1 MYLKNHLF
9 DLIKS
14 MDQAEKRY
22 FKIYTGRYTRREK
35 SSYLKLFEVIAKLKK
50 YDEGKL
56 RLLLKGENFVT
67 RLAVEKNTLHKLV
80 LKSLENYHSEKT
92 EEAQARHLLI
102 RVEVLYGKSLYN
114 QCERLLSKAEK
125 IANVCEARF
134 LLLDIYKWQKILW
147 NIKDGNS
154 RIDLIVEK
162 EKRVICEIENE
173 HLYSKLYT
181 SMRSLLNIHGYNPR
195 DEDVLKELD
204 QIMAEPLMQSEDRAI
219 SNAAKQMFHTIHAS
233 FALVYD
239 KSEDAYKHYS
249 KQIELIELILRPVQ
263 IQQEQYMAAK
273 YNCLI
278 CLMHMDKEKMLRELA
293 SFREI
298 PRKRS
303 IPLNLRINQFIMSSY
318 ELELSFLINHFM
330 FERAKKF
337 LAGIRMTLQRGQYIL
352 GADRYAHVCY
362 SAAFVYFVEMEYKMS
377 YKWIV
382 EIIDNPAKMEVRN
395 YHNAAARILSMFIH
409 YEMKKKDLLSYLE
422 RSVNRFLHKKEILY
436 ETERAILKFFRKT
449 LANEI
454 RGDLLKDEFEKFR
467 TELIELFK
475 NPNEAQ
481 FLKYFDIIS
490 WVESKI
496 ENKSFIEVIAKNFKR
511 TSSDL

>member
-1 MYLKNHLF
+1 MLLKNHLF
-9 DLIKS
+9 DLIQS

-22 FKIYTGRYTRREK
+22 FKIYTGKYARREK
-35 SSYLKLFEVIAKLKK
+35 SSYLKLFEVIANLKK
-50 YDEGKL
+50 YDEGKI
-56 RLLLKGENFVT
+56 RILLKREKFVT

-80 LKSLENYHSEKT
+80 LKSLESYHSDKT
-92 EEAQARHLLI
+92 EETQAKHLLI
-102 RVEVLYGKSLYN
+102 RVEMLYNKSLYK

-125 IANVCEARF
+125 MANVCEARS

-147 NIKDGNS
+147 NISDENS
-154 RIDLIVEK
+154 PIDLIMEK

-173 HLYSKLYT
+173 HRYSKLYT
-181 SMRSLLNIHGYNPR
+181 SMRSLLNVHGYNPR
-195 DEDVLKELD
+195 NEDVLKKLD
-204 QIMAEPLMQSEDRAI
+204 QIMADPVMQSEDRAI
-219 SNAAKQMFHTIHAS
+219 SNAAKQMYHTIHAS

-239 KSEDAYKHYS
+239 RSEEAYKHYN
-249 KQIELIELILRPVQ
+249 KQIGLIELMSQPVQ
-263 IQQEQYMAAK
+263 IQQEKFMAAK

-293 SFREI
+293 LFREI
-298 PRKRS
+298 PEKRS
-303 IPLNLRINQFIMSSY
+303 IPLNLRISQFIMSSY

-337 LAGIRMTLQRGQYIL
+337 LSGIRMTLQHGQHVL

-362 SAAFVYFVEMEYKMS
+362 SASFVYFVEREYKMS
-377 YKWIV
+377 YRWIV
-382 EIIDNPAKMEVRN
+382 EIIDNPAKGEIRN
-395 YHNAAARILSMFIH
+395 YHKAAARILSMFIH
-409 YEMKKKDLLSYLE
+409 YEMKNKDLLSYME
-422 RSVNRFLHKKEILY
+422 RSVNRFLDKKEILY
-436 ETERAILKFFRKT
+436 ETERTILGFFRKT
-449 LANEI
+449 LVNEI

-475 NPNEAQ
+475 DPNEAQ

-496 ENKSFIEVIAKNFKR
+496 EGRSFIEVITKNFKKIF
-511 TSSDL
+511 SDL